1 MWGGSGGCKGSVPL
15 ALFVFVG
22 PHSVIRL
29 LNAPRPSSFPPP
41 PQPRSTA
48 TGGDGDRC
56 GEIQRAVNHRVLA
69 YSRIP
74 FCRSCSSLFA
84 DRRARCSLLAAR
96 RFPPLSIPILFQ
108 RLSRRRVSLV
118 QFFLRS
124 SLFSFAARR
133 RCACARPRKNN
144 GKTKKRRF
152 TGLERYDGC
161 RESSELE
168 TRAARFIRE
177 TELIEPDARTSEK
190 KEQRGVRREEAVH
203 ESRLLMVPVE
213 RGRPC
218 CRNRIIGRFVR
229 RRVDKVGRR

>member
-1 MWGGSGGCKGSVPL
+1 MPL

-41 PQPRSTA
+41 QPRSTA

-56 GEIQRAVNHRVLA
+56 GEIQRAVNHR
-69 YSRIP
+69 
-74 FCRSCSSLFA
+74 
-84 DRRARCSLLAAR
+84 RARVFSDTFLPIVLVSFRRSPSSPSSPLSASVGSHPLPTPFSPSRFAR
-96 RFPPLSIPILFQ
+96 PVFPPFFPLLFCGAASM
-108 RLSRRRVSLV
+108 RLC
-118 QFFLRS
+118 QE
-124 SLFSFAARR
+124 AKKE
-133 RCACARPRKNN
+133 RKNEE
-144 GKTKKRRF
+144 TALYRSR
-152 TGLERYDGC
+152 ERYDGC
-161 RESSELE
+161 RESSGLE

-190 KEQRGVRREEAVH
+190 KEERGVRREEAVR
-203 ESRLLMVPVE
+203 ESRSLMVPVE

-229 RRVDKVGRR
+229 RRADKVGRR

>member
-1 MWGGSGGCKGSVPL
+1 MPL

-29 LNAPRPSSFPPP
+29 LNAPRPSSFPP

-84 DRRARCSLLAAR
+84 DRRVRRAR
-96 RFPPLSIPILFQ
+96 RFPPLSVPILFQ

-118 QFFLRS
+118 QLFHRS
-124 SLFSFAARR
+124 SLFSFAVRR
-133 RCACARPRKNN
+133 RCACARRRKKN

-161 RESSELE
+161 RESSGLG

-190 KEQRGVRREEAVH
+190 KEERGVRREEAVH

-229 RRVDKVGRR
+229 RRADKVGRR

>member
-74 FCRSCSSLFA
+74 FCRSWSSLFA
-84 DRRARCSLLAAR
+84 DRRARCSPLAALR
-96 RFPPLSIPILFQ
+96 SPLSASLDSHPLPTPFSPSRFARPVFPPFFSLLFCGAASM
-108 RLSRRRVSLV
+108 RLCE
-118 QFFLRS
+118 
-124 SLFSFAARR
+124 AAKKQ
-133 RCACARPRKNN
+133 RKN
-144 GKTKKRRF
+144 
-152 TGLERYDGC
+152 E
-161 RESSELE
+161 E
-168 TRAARFIRE
+168 TALYRSRA
-177 TELIEPDARTSEK
+177 L
-190 KEQRGVRREEAVH
+190 
-203 ESRLLMVPVE
+203 
-213 RGRPC
+213 
-218 CRNRIIGRFVR
+218 
-229 RRVDKVGRR
+229 

>member
-74 FCRSCSSLFA
+74 FCRSWSSLFA
-84 DRRARCSLLAAR
+84 DRRARCSPLAA
-96 RFPPLSIPILFQ
+96 F
-108 RLSRRRVSLV
+108 RLSRFPSSSNA
-118 QFFLRS
+118 FLAVAFRS
-124 SLFSFAARR
+124 SSFSSVLLSSLLRR
-133 RCACARPRKNN
+133 GVDALVRGRE
-144 GKTKKRRF
+144 KTTEKRRN
-152 TGLERYDGC
+152 GALPVSSAMMDAASRANWK
-161 RESSELE
+161 REPPALSAKRS
-168 TRAARFIRE
+168 
-177 TELIEPDARTSEK
+177 
-190 KEQRGVRREEAVH
+190 
-203 ESRLLMVPVE
+203 
-213 RGRPC
+213 
-218 CRNRIIGRFVR
+218 
-229 RRVDKVGRR
+229 

>member
-1 MWGGSGGCKGSVPL
+1 MLVSFRRS
-15 ALFVFVG
+15 
-22 PHSVIRL
+22 
-29 LNAPRPSSFPPP
+29 PS
-41 PQPRSTA
+41 
-48 TGGDGDRC
+48 
-56 GEIQRAVNHRVLA
+56 
-69 YSRIP
+69 
-74 FCRSCSSLFA
+74 
-84 DRRARCSLLAAR
+84 SLLAAR

-124 SLFSFAARR
+124 LFSFAVRR